1 MKLLTITTTKMPSKD
16 YVIKVGSII
25 TGKQTSFDEST
36 SSIEQAIGMNDEE
49 VLKSF
54 KFEFC
59 VDLGKEISQS
69 LMIRAIMPFV
79 IDISVKEEEIEFA
92 ANGRQLRGLLKR
104 WLVMDNIYLQKM
116 GASVVL
122 DLIANDLVFL
132 IRDILDGIN
141 KGEINET

>member
-1 MKLLTITTTKMPSKD
+1 MNLLTITTTKIPSKK
-16 YVIKVGSII
+16 YVVKVGSII
-25 TGKQTSFDEST
+25 TGKQSSFDESV
-36 SSIEQAIGMNDEE
+36 SSIIKVLKEKDEE

-54 KFEFC
+54 KFGFRVE
-59 VDLGKEISQS
+59 LGKEVSQE

-79 IDISVKEEEIEFA
+79 IDIAVKEKEIEFT
-92 ANGRQLRGLLKR
+92 ANGRQLRGLLRR

-132 IRDILDGIN
+132 IRDVLDDIN
-141 KGEINET
+141 KGEINEK